1 MIMPRKQKERGF
13 IALISVIII
22 CASLLLIATTL
33 SYTGFYAR
41 TNGLDSEYKERS
53 SAFAEACGDQTL
65 LALTNDPNFSGNAT
79 TTINGVDQCYTY
91 AIPPSGSVKTFETRG
106 IYQNHY
112 TYLKII
118 FDTSTQSVTSWE
130 ELPKF

>member
-1 MIMPRKQKERGF
+1 MTRLNKEKGF
-13 IALISVIII
+13 VALISVILI

-41 TNGLDSEYKERS
+41 ANGLDSEYKERS

-65 LALTNDPNFSGNAT
+65 LSLTNDSAYTGNAT
-79 TTINGVDQCYTY
+79 TTINGVDKCYTY
-91 AIPPSGSVKTFETRG
+91 PVTTSGALKTFETRG

-118 FDTSTQSVTSWE
+118 FDTSTQSVQSWE